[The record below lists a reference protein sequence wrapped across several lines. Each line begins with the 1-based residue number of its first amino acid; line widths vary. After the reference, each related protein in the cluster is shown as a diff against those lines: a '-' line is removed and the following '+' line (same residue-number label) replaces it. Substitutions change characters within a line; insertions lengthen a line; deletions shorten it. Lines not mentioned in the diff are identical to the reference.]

1 MIGDHMKQQKLFT
14 TEIYFDDQQQQQQQQ
29 HQDRKTK
36 KGEKTIMATMRQI
49 GEDLSNDEMIE
60 AELDLVAINA
70 HTERVKIKTESGQ
83 VLYLPIGLCRSKLR
97 SQLSSA
103 AFCMQID
110 PPMIEEEYIR
120 ISAECDLLHPSLR

>member
-14 TEIYFDDQQQQQQQQ
+14 TEIYFDDHQQQQQQQ

-83 VLYLPIGLCRSKLR
+83 VLYLPIGLSKSNLR

-103 AFCMQID
+103 AFCLAVD
-110 PPMIEEEYIR
+110 PSMIEDEYIR
-120 ISAECDLLHPSLR
+120 ISAERDLLHPSLR